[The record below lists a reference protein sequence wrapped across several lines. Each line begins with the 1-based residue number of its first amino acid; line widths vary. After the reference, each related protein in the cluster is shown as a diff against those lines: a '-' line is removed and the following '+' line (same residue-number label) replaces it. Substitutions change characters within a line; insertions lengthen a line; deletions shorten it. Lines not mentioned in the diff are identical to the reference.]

1 MSNAG
6 IATRSGDVIGP
17 TSATDNAIARFDG
30 TTGKLIQDSG
40 PVIDDDGNIGIGV
53 TPASSLNIGG
63 ARSVASWTTTGIFLA
78 LNSATLTD
86 ITGTGTI
93 TSRNIASFAIP
104 TFAASNV
111 QTITNAATV
120 YIQGAPTAGANTT
133 LTNPWSLWIDSGHV
147 RADGSLIVGGGT
159 STIGSYQ
166 ISSANSVALSSAS
179 MVYGALFEVTNTS
192 TGGSTAFRGNC
203 LVNNAGTTSSG
214 IGCETVTRILGG
226 GTITNS
232 YLFRALSPVVS
243 SGTIGTSYGLYIQKQ
258 QVTGVTTG
266 WGVYQADSGDTNYF
280 AGRFGIGTTGP
291 DRALEIN
298 EASGN
303 CLRLTYNDSNGSAAN
318 YADLSVS
325 SAGVL
330 TVSPSGVATVFSKP
344 IRLKGYTV
352 ATLPAGTQGD
362 TAFVT
367 DSLAPAFL
375 TTVVGGGAVVATVFY
390 NGTNWVVQ

>member
-30 TTGKLIQDSG
+30 TTGKLLQGSVLI
-40 PVIDDDGNIGIGV
+40 VDDLGNIIG
-53 TPASSLNIGG
+53 PAAGFKITGG
-63 ARSVASWTTTGIFLA
+63 
-78 LNSATLTD
+78 
-86 ITGTGTI
+86 TGTGADLTFQTTSGVGTTGADIHFLVGNNGSTEAMTI
-93 TSRNIASFAIP
+93 LNNGNVGIGTNNPQRGLHVFNNDFLRVDRNSPTYGASLLLTRDDAGTVSSWMFGPANIAGATGDAFGITDYGTATSGVIGSTRLLITKTTGLIGINTNTPDDRLHIVDSVTSGAL
-104 TFAASNV
+104 TLKV
-111 QTITNAATV
+111 Q
-120 YIQGAPTAGANTT
+120 NTSSLGEVELFLCLSGT
-133 LTNPWSLWIDSGHV
+133 LTNQT
-147 RADGSLIVGGGT
+147 VGG
-159 STIGSYQ
+159 SI
-166 ISSANSVALSSAS
+166 VADRTE
-179 MVYGALFEVTNTS
+179 VGGA
-192 TGGSTAFRGNC
+192 GSTDLIFKNSLATTLVENLRINASGN
-203 LVNNAGTTSSG
+203 V
-214 IGCETVTRILGG
+214 
-226 GTITNS
+226 
-232 YLFRALSPVVS
+232 
-243 SGTIGTSYGLYIQKQ
+243 
-258 QVTGVTTG
+258 
-266 WGVYQADSGDTNYF
+266 
-280 AGRFGIGTTGP
+280 GIGTTIA
-291 DRALEIN
+291 DRRLEIN
-298 EASGN
+298 SATGA